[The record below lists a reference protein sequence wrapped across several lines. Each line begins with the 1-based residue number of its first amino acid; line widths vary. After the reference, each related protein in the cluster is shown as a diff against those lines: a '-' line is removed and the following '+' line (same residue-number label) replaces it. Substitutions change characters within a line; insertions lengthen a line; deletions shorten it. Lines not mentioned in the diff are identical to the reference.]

1 MVLGNNLL
9 RLQPPHRGHPGAPAR
24 IHARATL
31 ALLLAAVLSGCA
43 TTSSNYPYFERI
55 VIEALPPT
63 PVKEDE
69 AVASAGELAA
79 AGAAAGGAGALASGL
94 FVSLLCG
101 PFFAVCFAGTGVAA
115 LGGATVGAA
124 MAGSTAL
131 SAEDTERVVGYL
143 EDLQRPHN
151 LSEELAAAI
160 STRLPADRLAVPST
174 ADARLGLEAQG
185 LRVVSGFEDTV
196 ALWVAVKA
204 NLEWELDRSKSRQ
217 TSRKFNCQT
226 EPLSL
231 EDWLNQNKTDA
242 EKGLSHCIDDLALQI
257 WNALQEPSAD
267 PDANSDSPN
276 GYGDYDPATGK

>member
-24 IHARATL
+24 IHARTAL
-31 ALLLAAVLSGCA
+31 ALLLVAVLSGCA

-79 AGAAAGGAGALASGL
+79 AGAAAGGTGALATGL

-143 EDLQRPHN
+143 EDLQHPHN

-226 EPLSL
+226 KPLSL

-267 PDANSDSPN
+267 PDADSDSPIGFGN
-276 GYGDYDPATGK
+276 YDPATGK